1 MHYIAVALTM
11 GVAAFYF
18 RFPYALGRLI
28 EGVRDM
34 GVSIGYY
41 FAKLFGGGAD
51 FPATVNNYPK
61 VPFFAS
67 GTQENTPNFPLPATF
82 AEFKAKWVLYWQTF
96 IKKENVFAYFS
107 ALAKGLRYFLGV
119 LLFGFPVIIVIV
131 ILLRRA
137 SGTINT
143 DHGKES
149 KPLKIFK
156 KCVSKTYI
164 PVKSWCLSFVDFL
177 KTHSVYYKIW
187 LCLWLFYFNA
197 FTIVCEFIAYYF
209 YFVVS
214 FDFVN

>member
-107 ALAKGLRYFLGV
+107 ALAKGLRYFLCV

-164 PVKSWCLSFVDFL
+164 PVKSWCLSFVDF
-177 KTHSVYYKIW
+177 
-187 LCLWLFYFNA
+187 
-197 FTIVCEFIAYYF
+197 
-209 YFVVS
+209 
-214 FDFVN
+214 